1 MGSLLARRIDSYFF
15 MERNDHKKLCKLIG
29 QLIQEIVYSGSS
41 PSEAYS
47 IKLIDDPAFN
57 DESIYVPDKTKLKLK
72 AWLKSMKLD

>member
-1 MGSLLARRIDSYFF
+1 

-47 IKLIDDPAFN
+47 IKLVDDPAFN